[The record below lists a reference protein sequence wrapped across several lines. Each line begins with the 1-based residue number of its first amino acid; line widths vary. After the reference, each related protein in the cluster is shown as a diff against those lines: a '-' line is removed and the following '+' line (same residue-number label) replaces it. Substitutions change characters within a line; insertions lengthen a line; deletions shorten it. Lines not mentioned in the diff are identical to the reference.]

1 MAKLPALREWAAKG
15 SLDAMQM
22 LIHRAVAHKQIT
34 ASVTLI
40 DRHLNILLWSSQ
52 VPDQKAAVTL
62 ICRELKT
69 WNDPCFE
76 TITLSGKA
84 INSDHPVWTH
94 DVNLNSPSNTDQS
107 LLQLASGKLNRSI
120 TPSPRQFQDQFA
132 QLQVNKTQTNK
143 TQLIPQQFD
152 QPALNAI
159 AASLLL
165 AILLSLSDQ
174 VRFLLHPLITLVHE
188 LGHTFFAW
196 IFGYFA
202 IPAFDFIFGG
212 GITFQSSERSP
223 LLMGA
228 IAIGLIYLFYRYRN
242 NYLTS
247 RVLLGLTVVY
257 GICAFTRI
265 HEILIKF
272 MGHGFELLFAGI
284 FLYRALSGVGCRSTI
299 ERPLYGMLGFFILF
313 SDFRF
318 ASDLL
323 TDPDMRAIYE
333 EGKGGLLDNDFVLLA
348 RDYFNVNLSVVAVF
362 FLICC
367 LLTPLIT
374 YLLFRHQA
382 LIWNW
387 FARLFLMTGDRGLE
401 S

>member
-40 DRHLNILLWSSQ
+40 DRHLNILLWSAQ

-69 WNDPCFE
+69 WNNPCFE
-76 TITLSGKA
+76 TVTLSGKA
-84 INSDHPVWTH
+84 INSTHPVWNH
-94 DVNLNSPSNTDQS
+94 DVNLNSSSSTDHS
-107 LLQLASGKLNRSI
+107 LLQLASGTLNRSI
-120 TPSPRQFQDQFA
+120 TLSPRQSQ
-132 QLQVNKTQTNK
+132 NKISKTQVTK
-143 TQLIPQQFD
+143 TQIIPRQLD

-165 AILLSLSDQ
+165 AILLLLSDQ
-174 VRFLLHPLITLVHE
+174 VKFLLHPLITLVHE

-223 LLMGA
+223 FLMGL
-228 IAIGLIYLFYRYRN
+228 IAIGVTYLFYRYRN

-257 GICAFTRI
+257 SICAFTRI

-284 FLYRALSGVGCRSTI
+284 FLYRVLSGFGCRSAI

-313 SDFRF
+313 SDLQF
-318 ASDLL
+318 ASGLMTDADLR
-323 TDPDMRAIYE
+323 TIYE
-333 EGKGGLLDNDFVLLA
+333 DGKGGLLDNDFVLLS
-348 RDYFNVNLSVVAVF
+348 RDYFSVDLSIVVLF

-367 LLTPLIT
+367 LLTPVIT
-374 YLLFRHQA
+374 YLLFRYQSSA
-382 LIWNW
+382 WKWLS
-387 FARLFLMTGDRGLE
+387 RLFLITNDRGSRRIE
-401 S
+401 N